1 MPSPSP
7 YLPIQPYQAK
17 EDQSSLTETKKKQLC
32 LVLSRS
38 TGVTTQ
44 IKNSPL
50 MRLDRNQ
57 LILQRTS
64 LQLIQSHY
72 NPQRSTYPDPPKSAM
87 SLQPQ
92 MRTPVT
98 AEPRQ
103 EDKRPYKAL
112 QGTRQP
118 QQMISRTLHNCQG
131 PYTTVIDN
139 NHEHYNPILKDA
151 MQYNPQRSTYPDPP
165 KSAMSLQ
172 PQMRTPVTAQVTH

>member
-1 MPSPSP
+1 
-7 YLPIQPYQAK
+7 
-17 EDQSSLTETKKKQLC
+17 
-32 LVLSRS
+32 
-38 TGVTTQ
+38 
-44 IKNSPL
+44 

-57 LILQRTS
+57 DNAMQ
-64 LQLIQSHY
+64 Y

-139 NHEHYNPILKDA
+139 NHEHYNPILKDRR
-151 MQYNPQRSTYPDPP
+151 YKP
-165 KSAMSLQ
+165 
-172 PQMRTPVTAQVTH
+172 TPESN

>member
-7 YLPIQPYQAK
+7 YLPMQPYQAK
-17 EDQSSLTETKKKQLC
+17 EDQSLPTETKKKQLC
-32 LVLSRS
+32 LVSSRS

-57 LILQRTS
+57 LISQRKS

-92 MRTPVT
+92 MITPVI
-98 AEPRQ
+98 A
-103 EDKRPYKAL
+103 
-112 QGTRQP
+112 
-118 QQMISRTLHNCQG
+118 
-131 PYTTVIDN
+131 
-139 NHEHYNPILKDA
+139 
-151 MQYNPQRSTYPDPP
+151 
-165 KSAMSLQ
+165 
-172 PQMRTPVTAQVTH
+172 